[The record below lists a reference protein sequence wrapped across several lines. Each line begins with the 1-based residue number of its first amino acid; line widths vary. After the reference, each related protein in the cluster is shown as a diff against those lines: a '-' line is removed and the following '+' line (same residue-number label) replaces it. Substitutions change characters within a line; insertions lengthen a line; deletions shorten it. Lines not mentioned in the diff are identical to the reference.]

1 MINKMRLLPPLA
13 SALVAQVYNNN
24 LPVSLFISQKDYT
37 GMIPIIAIYE
47 DSLMFD
53 KVINEIRAKLETYE

>member
-24 LPVSLFISQKDYT
+24 LSVSLFISQKDYT